1 MSAAIFV
8 LLNQLGC
15 PITHTLLILLTTML
29 TTGSVTFGSDTT
41 IAGLWFMHEKLIEWQ
56 HLVIMIKSKQ
66 LILAAS
72 TTAAAV
78 TVSDY
83 LTYVQLGLIQYP
95 SLHFS
100 YTVYRLQEMIV
111 ARISQMHNTNHVNN
125 TAEVN
130 SSNMIYTSVCA
141 LLQKLSDK
149 FGFTIPD
156 GFIRQVRIA
165 CQMRRMSMSSSSFIV
180 SMAITCAMVITCS
193 FAGYTPCTNFRRL
206 IPHFDEMLSVCGV
219 RISHNSTEFRQTVM
233 RIHKLVA
240 IMVGIGSKSG
250 ANAPL
255 SMYLISNVDHKRI
268 NGSS

>member
-1 MSAAIFV
+1 
-8 LLNQLGC
+8 
-15 PITHTLLILLTTML
+15 ML
-29 TTGSVTFGSDTT
+29 TTGSVTFGLDTT

-100 YTVYRLQEMIV
+100 NTVYRLQEMIV

-125 TAEVN
+125 TAEVDR
-130 SSNMIYTSVCA
+130 SNGIFTQVCA
-141 LLQKLSDK
+141 LLQKLSNK
-149 FGFTIPD
+149 FGFTIPG

-165 CQMRRMSMSSSSFIV
+165 CQMRRMSMPSSAFIV
-180 SMAITCAMVITCS
+180 SMAITCAMVITGS
-193 FAGYTPCTNFRRL
+193 FVGYTPCTNFRML

-219 RISHNSTEFRQTVM
+219 HSPHNSTEFRQTVV

-240 IMVGIGSKSG
+240 FMVGIGSKSS

-255 SMYLISNVDHKRI
+255 SMYLNATPESKAATFLANVKASNQ
-268 NGSS
+268 